1 MSHSSLRL
9 LRSCRA
15 PTQGLSLTPSRSI
28 PFQPRHARISARS
41 ASSAAAGTTSPAT
54 RLRTILYGTS
64 ISLFLAV
71 SYYYITDTRASVH
84 QWVVVPALRWLYPDA
99 EDAHHAGTEVLK
111 RLYSLGLHPRERVSN
126 SEDGKQVDLSVEVF
140 GRRLSNPI
148 GISAGLDKS
157 AEIPDALFA
166 LGPAIVE
173 VGGVTPYPQDGN
185 ARPRLFRL
193 PREEALINR
202 YGLNSEGAEA
212 VAMRLRERVLI
223 FAYKRFG
230 IKRNAEEFILNG
242 GAGVPPG
249 SLADGRML
257 IVQVAKNKWT
267 KDDDIAAVTDDFVRA
282 TREVARYSDIISVN
296 VSSPNT
302 PGLRTLQ
309 RVEPLTR
316 ILQGV
321 VDAARSVDR
330 RSPPKVMVKVSPDED
345 TEEQIRGIVEAVWRS
360 GVDGII
366 VGNTTKRRSDLVA
379 ADMTPRERQML
390 NEDGGY
396 SGPRMYERTLSLV
409 KRYRNLLDQA
419 PPPSGGSETA
429 ETAGDASSDDELS
442 TGKESRN
449 TAGHNAKVIFATGGV
464 TSGKQALELL
474 NAGASVVQVYTA
486 IIYGGV
492 GTISRIKKEMRDEIL
507 RK

>member
-1 MSHSSLRL
+1 
-9 LRSCRA
+9 
-15 PTQGLSLTPSRSI
+15 
-28 PFQPRHARISARS
+28 
-41 ASSAAAGTTSPAT
+41 
-54 RLRTILYGTS
+54 
-64 ISLFLAV
+64 
-71 SYYYITDTRASVH
+71 
-84 QWVVVPALRWLYPDA
+84 
-99 EDAHHAGTEVLK
+99 
-111 RLYSLGLHPRERVSN
+111 
-126 SEDGKQVDLSVEVF
+126 
-140 GRRLSNPI
+140 LSNPI

-212 VAMRLRERVLI
+212 VAMRLRERVLV

-267 KDDDIAAVTDDFVRA
+267 RDDDIAAVTDDFVRA

-330 RSPPKVMVKVSPDED
+330 RSPPKAMVKVSPDP
-345 TEEQIRGIVEAVWRS
+345 RH
-360 GVDGII
+360 
-366 VGNTTKRRSDLVA
+366 RRSS
-379 ADMTPRERQML
+379 MEKWR
-390 NEDGGY
+390 
-396 SGPRMYERTLSLV
+396 
-409 KRYRNLLDQA
+409 
-419 PPPSGGSETA
+419 
-429 ETAGDASSDDELS
+429 
-442 TGKESRN
+442 
-449 TAGHNAKVIFATGGV
+449 
-464 TSGKQALELL
+464 
-474 NAGASVVQVYTA
+474 
-486 IIYGGV
+486 
-492 GTISRIKKEMRDEIL
+492 
-507 RK
+507 